1 MKKIFKY
8 FGLFMSVI
16 LVGALASCVK
26 DNGSETADLGL
37 HIKVFFPTKVV
48 AGQPMT
54 INGSGFADVTEI
66 VFPGNVTVS
75 KSGFELVSDEM
86 IRVAAPAGIA
96 AEGGPLTVR
105 TANDEAVSDEPV
117 TLGNPVVSGYSKQA
131 GESVEFGEIFYI
143 YGQDLEF
150 LSSVELL
157 DAEGKTRV
165 IPESLFYRKG
175 TNTVAIKVPMDTFEG
190 TFPGKVYSINGKS
203 FDIPELT
210 YTPPTGGG
218 HWEQKEFVLFEGESV
233 FDAWS
238 ATLVIDP
245 AKFAD
250 AVEGGVIRVYYKDK
264 GDDYLPIFKHVD
276 SWGDWDEFQNIKV
289 EKDGYFESTIT
300 AEVLDEL
307 KSAGLRFQG
316 LGFTITQ
323 VILSQNMWIDDGGGD
338 TPQKEETIWDT
349 ETVFDSWSAT
359 IVIDAA
365 KFAEAKAGN
374 VIRVFIKDKGS
385 DYNPI
390 FKHVDSWGDW
400 DEFQGIINKDS
411 DDYFESTITDA
422 VMEEL
427 QSAGLRFQGV
437 GFTITEVHLIP

>member
-8 FGLFMSVI
+8 FGLILSVV
-16 LVGALASCVK
+16 LVGALASCNK
-26 DNGSETADLGL
+26 EGGSESADLGL

-117 TLGNPVVSGYSKQA
+117 TVGNTVVSGYSKQA